1 MRSHLR
7 PSSKPLLA
15 AALLASSLLGAP
27 GLPLAASAETSP
39 QTSPAS
45 SPKSSAAAPTLA
57 AATDQALTEEQART
71 VANLILEAVKTG
83 NANARYNQFAD
94 ELKAVTSPSM
104 VQRTMKTQPKL
115 LSWKLVSISRG
126 VRNTTVEAALT
137 TAKGPR
143 ELFIVL
149 NSNGKIIGYHFDRSD
164 VASSKVAASFVTALA
179 GGQYITARSFLSLT
193 LQKDISPA
201 ALQQKWQE
209 LQQLTGNFVAVKK
222 AVEAN
227 STANARLVL
236 VVTAFNRLTD
246 NLYVILDDKNQIVG
260 VDFPIDPNKPQ
271 PVN

>member
-1 MRSHLR
+1 MRSLLR
-7 PSSKPLLA
+7 PFSKPLVA
-15 AALLASSLLGAP
+15 AAVLGSTLLGFT
-27 GLPLAASAETSP
+27 GLPLAASAQGQQAGQS
-39 QTSPAS
+39 QIAQAASQSPAAS
-45 SPKSSAAAPTLA
+45 TPAAE
-57 AATDQALTEEQART
+57 QALTEAQART
-71 VANLILEAVKTG
+71 VANLILQAVKTG

-143 ELFIVL
+143 DLFIVL
-149 NSNGKIIGYHFDRSD
+149 NSNGKIVGYHFDRSD
-164 VASSKVAASFVTALA
+164 QAASKVAAAFVTALA
-179 GGQYITARSFLSLT
+179 GGQYISARSFLSLA
-193 LQKDISPA
+193 LQKEISPA

-209 LQQLTGNFVAVKK
+209 LQQLTGNFIAVKK

-246 NLYVILDDKNQIVG
+246 NLFVILDDHNQIVG